1 MNDFKYLDTN
11 ILFSKKVFLSKGKIH
26 IVAIRYN
33 LYKKGIGRLL
43 NILTPKERTYAK
55 ELLSK
60 EIYEKFVIGRAM
72 LRLIL
77 SKYLNISPKKL
88 TLSTNKYGK
97 LFLNED
103 IFSIQF
109 NISHSADLLLMAFSR
124 KNELGIDIE
133 KVRITQVLKIAQ
145 RVFSQREYME
155 LLKLPQYEQQS
166 KFFTYWT
173 YKEAYLKALG
183 YGWSAPLWTHREKED
198 KISILPLYIDP
209 SYKAAI
215 AIKQNIK

>member
-1 MNDFKYLDTN
+1 MYNLQYLDINTF
-11 ILFSKKVFLSKGKIH
+11 ISKKVSLPKDTIH
-26 IVAIRYN
+26 ITEINYN
-33 LYKKGIGRLL
+33 LYTERVDEFL
-43 NILTPKERTYAK
+43 NILTFKEKKYAK
-55 ELLSK
+55 TLSLSM
-60 EIYEKFVIGRAM
+60 YRKFVVGRAM

-77 SKYLNISPKKL
+77 SNYLNTLPRKL
-88 TLSTNKYGK
+88 NLLTNKYGK
-97 LFLNED
+97 LFLEKNTS
-103 IFSIQF
+103 SIQF
-109 NISHSADLLLMAFSR
+109 NIAHSADLLLMAFSR

-133 KVRITQVLKIAQ
+133 KVRITQILKIAQ
-145 RVFSQREYME
+145 RIFSQREYME

-183 YGWSAPLWTHREKED
+183 YGWSAPLWTYREKED
-198 KISILPLYIDP
+198 KISILPLSIDP